1 MPRSSSQHEL
11 GDRAARDERTFDVVL
26 FARALAFVLTLV
38 VVGCGAEPERVVEPE
53 PPRPATLV
61 LAGDGEMWVVDVAA
75 ERARHVQVPELSP
88 GDPDHRVVWRSDR
101 FVFWGYATYAVADL
115 GEPLGRI
122 ADDTWFFIPSVH
134 RDRVW
139 VTVLDPSSPATVN
152 ALKAVREITVDG
164 HVTVPDVEPP
174 GGRWPQGAVTS
185 GLLFYRDRGWSVWDP
200 RTGENVSRLNLGG
213 PLGPTHGDMIASCA
227 AEPCIELWLTDAR
240 TGRRRIAR
248 APEGKAFQLWEAA
261 FSPDGRQL
269 AAPVNDAS
277 ASPSE
282 SPADLALIDVGSLE
296 TQIVPGSTVS
306 PYYVFTAW
314 SAEGD
319 QVFIT
324 GGERFKPRTIVAYR
338 LGHASAR
345 ALDVKVGDFYDMAAR

>member
-1 MPRSSSQHEL
+1 M
-11 GDRAARDERTFDVVL
+11 VL
-26 FARALAFVLTLV
+26 AHALAVVLTLV
-38 VVGCGAEPERVVEPE
+38 MVAGCGAEAEVAVEPDR
-53 PPRPATLV
+53 PRPAELV

-75 ERARHVQVPELSP
+75 ERARHVRMRELAP
-88 GDPDHRVVWRSDR
+88 GDPDHRVVWRGDR
-101 FVFWGYATYAVADL
+101 FVFWGYATYTAAEP
-115 GEPLGRI
+115 GEPLERI
-122 ADDTWFFIPSVH
+122 AGDTWFFIPSAH

-152 ALKAVREITVDG
+152 ALKAVREIAVDG
-164 HVTVPDVEPP
+164 RVTVPDVEPP

-200 RTGENVSRLNLGG
+200 RTGEDVSRLDLGG
-213 PLGPTHGDMIASCA
+213 PLGPSHGDTIASCA
-227 AEPCIELWLTDAR
+227 AEPCVELWLTDAR
-240 TGRRRIAR
+240 TGRQRVAH
-248 APEGKAFQLWEAA
+248 APQGKAFQLWAAA
-261 FSPDGRQL
+261 FSPDGGRL

-277 ASPSE
+277 ASPSDA
-282 SPADLALIDVGSLE
+282 PADLALVDVRSLE
-296 TQIVPGSTVS
+296 IQIVPGSTVS

-338 LGHASAR
+338 LGDRTAR
-345 ALDVKVGDFYDMAAR
+345 TLDIEVGDFYDMAAR

>member
-1 MPRSSSQHEL
+1 M
-11 GDRAARDERTFDVVL
+11 
-26 FARALAFVLTLV
+26 
-38 VVGCGAEPERVVEPE
+38 VVGCGAEPEVAVEPDR
-53 PPRPATLV
+53 PPPAELV
-61 LAGDGEMWVVDVAA
+61 LAGDGEIWVVDVAA
-75 ERARHVQVPELSP
+75 ERARHVRMLQLAP
-88 GDPDHRVVWRSDR
+88 GDPVHRVVWRGDR
-101 FVFWGYATYAVADL
+101 FVFWGYATYAAA
-115 GEPLGRI
+115 EPGKRLERI
-122 ADDTWFFIPSVH
+122 ADDTWFFIPSAH

-139 VTVLDPSSPATVN
+139 VTVLDPSSPETVR
-152 ALKAVREITVDG
+152 ALKAVREITVAG
-164 HVTVPDVEPP
+164 RVTVPDVKPP

-185 GLLFYRDRGWSVWDP
+185 GLLFDRHPGWSVWDP
-200 RTGENVSRLNLGG
+200 RTGEEVSRLNLGG

-227 AEPCIELWLTDAR
+227 AEPCVELWLTDAR

-248 APEGKAFQLWEAA
+248 APQGEAFQLSEAA
-261 FSPDGRQL
+261 FSPDGREL

-282 SPADLALIDVGSLE
+282 SPADLALVDVRSLE

-324 GGERFKPRTIVAYR
+324 GGERFRPRTIIAYR
-338 LGHASAR
+338 LGDRTAR
-345 ALDVKVGDFYDMAAR
+345 ALDIEVGDFYDMAAR